1 MKKYEYLI
9 NGKPFV
15 VEVLSFDG
23 RRGDVRVNNVAYSV
37 EVPQGPAA
45 GAPVYAT
52 PSLAVPPPVQAA
64 APASAPTP
72 PPAAPVPAAA
82 PASAPTPPP
91 VTPVPAAAPSAAAS
105 SDSMVVAPMPGI
117 ILSILVQEGD
127 EVAAGDAMLVLE
139 AMKMENEIHASRAG
153 KIKKIHVSEGAEVQ
167 SGSRLI
173 ELE

>member
-15 VEVLSFDG
+15 VEILSFDG

-52 PSLAVPPPVQAA
+52 PALAAPQPPVPAAPPP
-64 APASAPTP
+64 SAPRTARRP
-72 PPAAPVPAAA
+72 APAAPVPAAA
-82 PASAPTPPP
+82 P
-91 VTPVPAAAPSAAAS
+91 PARAS

-117 ILSILVQEGD
+117 ILSIAVKEGD
-127 EVAAGDAMLVLE
+127 EVNAGDALLVLE
-139 AMKMENEIHASRAG
+139 AMKMENEIHAPQAG
-153 KIKKIHVSEGAEVQ
+153 KVKKIHVSEGAEVQ
-167 SGSRLI
+167 SGS
-173 ELE
+173 ELVEFE

>member
-15 VEVLSFDG
+15 VEILSFDG

-52 PSLAVPPPVQAA
+52 PSLAAPPPPVPAA
-64 APASAPTP
+64 P
-72 PPAAPVPAAA
+72 PPAARPKAPEAAPPPAALVPAAA
-82 PASAPTPPP
+82 PRAR
-91 VTPVPAAAPSAAAS
+91 AS

-117 ILSILVQEGD
+117 ILSIAVKEGD
-127 EVAAGDAMLVLE
+127 EVNAGDAILVLE
-139 AMKMENEIHASRAG
+139 AMKMENEIHAPRDG
-153 KIKKIHVSEGAEVQ
+153 KVKKVHVSEGAEVR
-167 SGSRLI
+167 SGAELV

>member
-15 VEVLSFDG
+15 VEILSFDG
-23 RRGDVRVNNVAYSV
+23 HRGDVRVNNVAYSV

-52 PSLAVPPPVQAA
+52 PSPAAPLPPVPAAPPPAA
-64 APASAPTP
+64 RPKAPEAAPTP

-82 PASAPTPPP
+82 P
-91 VTPVPAAAPSAAAS
+91 PAQAS

-117 ILSILVQEGD
+117 ILSIAVKEGD
-127 EVAAGDAMLVLE
+127 EVNAGDAILVLE
-139 AMKMENEIHASRAG
+139 AMKMENEIHAPRAG
-153 KIKKIHVSEGAEVQ
+153 KVKKVHVSEGAEVR
-167 SGSRLI
+167 SGS
-173 ELE
+173 ELVEFE